1 MYWSRLLLSAAGVLG
16 LAKCSLAA
24 TVDSKILILARDA
37 YSASTASSGLEGYG
51 IPFQTVLVP
60 KEGITLPSLS
70 SSGTAGNYGGIIV
83 LGAVSYDYD
92 GSWRSALTDA
102 QWTTIHTYQTNF
114 KVRLTRIDEFPGPAF
129 GKYII
134 CLGCVVTPRPV
145 DGWLTRSVTGARA
158 LNGGCCGSGVEQLVA
173 FTNISAFPTA
183 NVKT

>member
-60 KEGITLPSLS
+60 KAGITLPSLS

-92 GSWRSALTDA
+92 GAWRSALTDA

-129 GKYII
+129 GKY
-134 CLGCVVTPRPV
+134 LP
-145 DGWLTRSVTGARA
+145 WLRCHTQTSRWRA
-158 LNGGCCGSGVEQLVA
+158 NTKCHRCSSPQRWLLRNRC
-173 FTNISAFPTA
+173 
-183 NVKT
+183 